1 MTFPSLLLLLFVAGA
16 TFHASRAQGANVTV
30 TADNALINY
39 VGSWIVQDDGG
50 HKYASGPGCSLSLT
64 FQGTAIYWNSAHNPN
79 GGIGRVSVDGED
91 STDVDESVGTEVGE
105 ASVEATLWGKT
116 GLDGS
121 VNHTFELVYVGAG
134 QLGGGYLEIYSLA
147 YTADDTT
154 ESSVSSSS
162 SSPATSPATSPA
174 ASPASNG
181 IVPSPSSSSASDAI
195 APSSPGGGTSS
206 KQIFSTTDHQG
217 IFFIN
222 PFYIAFE
229 TSGTSPAPSPSSTV
243 VGANSHSAS
252 GSSNKTALV
261 GGVVGGV
268 LGGLLLALV
277 CTILAFWISRRRRRI
292 REEKKRIDEEHRANP
307 YRKHRDMS
315 APSLRPSSDAYTSP
329 HTLVN
334 SHVPTASYQSSSE
347 PVSSTPPLSVIQ
359 IPAPQRAW
367 DTLAPLPASS
377 LLDSSDAQSA
387 ITTADAS
394 LIGSSFSPRTPPPMY
409 VERG

>member
-1 MTFPSLLLLLFVAGA
+1 MTFLSLLLLLFVAGA
-16 TFHASRAQGANVTV
+16 TFHASRAQGGNVTV

-91 STDVDESVGTEVGE
+91 PVDVDESVGTEVGE

-121 VNHTFELVYVGAG
+121 VNHTFEL
-134 QLGGGYLEIYSLA
+134 A

-154 ESSVSSSS
+154 GSSVSSSS
-162 SSPATSPATSPA
+162 SSPATSPAASPATSPA

-181 IVPSPSSSSASDAI
+181 IVPSPSSSSASDGI
-195 APSSPGGGTSS
+195 APSSPGGGTS
-206 KQIFSTTDHQG
+206 T
-217 IFFIN
+217 
-222 PFYIAFE
+222 FE

-252 GSSNKTALV
+252 GCSNKTALV

-347 PVSSTPPLSVIQ
+347 PLSSTPPLSIIH

-377 LLDSSDAQSA
+377 VLDSSDAQSA

-409 VERG
+409 VEMG